1 MADIKFMNLSEN
13 DNPATTDSVL
23 IGNSEDGLRRTTLG
37 NIGSMF
43 STHNILHFEKV
54 NILTATQAAQITDP
68 SAQTFDIKYD
78 LEAPAVPGYTFYC
91 WIGYSTNGFASAGYI
106 NNQDNPN
113 GSLWLVQA
121 KVNKIRNSGNSVTV
135 TALYVKN
142 EVA

>member
-1 MADIKFMNLSEN
+1 MADVKFMNLSEN

-37 NIGSMF
+37 TIGNMF
-43 STHNILHFEKV
+43 STHNILHLEKV

-68 SAQTFDIKYD
+68 SAQTYNVKYD
-78 LEAPAVPGYTFYC
+78 LQAPTVPGYAFYC
-91 WIGYSTNGFASAGYI
+91 WIGYSTNGFTSAGYI
-106 NNQDNPN
+106 NNQDNPK

-121 KVNKIRNSGNSVTV
+121 KVDRIKNSGNSVTV

>member
-37 NIGSMF
+37 TIGNMF
-43 STHNILHFEKV
+43 STHNILHLEKV

-68 SAQTFDIKYD
+68 SAQTYNVKYD
-78 LEAPAVPGYTFYC
+78 LQAPTVPGYAFYC
-91 WIGYSTNGFASAGYI
+91 WIGYSTNGFTSAGYI

-121 KVNKIRNSGNSVTV
+121 KVDRIKNSGNSVTV

>member
-1 MADIKFMNLSEN
+1 MADVKFMNLSEN

-68 SAQTFDIKYD
+68 SAETVDIKYD
-78 LEAPAVPGYTFYC
+78 LKAPAVPGYTFYC
-91 WIGYSTNGFASAGYI
+91 WIGYSTNGFVSAGYI

-121 KVNKIRNSGNSVTV
+121 KVNNIRNSGNSVTV
-135 TALYVKN
+135 TAMYVKN